1 MSLTYASVCSGIE
14 APGIATRPLGWRP
27 LWFAEIAPF
36 PSAVLAHHY
45 PDVQNY
51 GDFTTLIK
59 NPPASPDVL
68 IGGTP
73 CQSFSVAGLRG
84 GLTDHRGNLALAF
97 MALVDVLR
105 PRWLLWENV
114 PGVLSSNGGR
124 DFGSILGALG
134 KLGYGF
140 AYRVLDAQFFGL
152 AQRRKRV
159 FLVGYSGDWRRPAA
173 ALFEPESLR
182 RDSPP
187 RRGSGAGVT
196 GAVGT
201 GASGGGGW
209 RVGADEAAAGHV
221 LTVGLRDS
229 DGETARS
236 LNAHPT
242 RMDLDTETFVAHT
255 LRGNGHDASEDGTGR
270 GVPLVPVAFAHQ
282 TGGWAPNQGGTCVA
296 YQCHGSNV
304 GEMGTLRGGN
314 GHLTGGV
321 PFIAVPPVST
331 ALRARDGAR
340 GVDSDAT
347 DTLVAVQES
356 EYGTMLT
363 DTAGSLRADRES
375 GGTYALAPIVFNNRG
390 RAGGAQIEVDPTGL
404 VNLRAAGGGSSRSMV
419 AVPLASLEGDVMI
432 RPTHEVDRASTPK
445 ADPGTLL
452 RALRDEVGEEAFT
465 EWGSGVSDTL
475 RRAEVLRPEVHGGG
489 VQESA
494 AEVNEL
500 GCEPLPCKEDC
511 PGGSVCALWR
521 RGCSGCPPL
530 GWRPR
535 EQLAGELG
543 AYLPLVSHES
553 APHQGRVSDLREAD
567 GCERTLR
574 DALSAIEDAR
584 RPGVCQAAD
593 GVPGVRGASEREGA
607 MRPSL
612 HAAEA
617 RFGVRRLSATEMER
631 LMGFPDS
638 YTAIPWRGKPAGQC
652 PDGPRAKAL
661 GNSMATNVI
670 RWICERIEIVDAI
683 PSKGT
688 P

>member
-14 APGIATRPLGWRP
+14 APGVATRPLGWRP
-27 LWFAEIAPF
+27 LWFAEISPF

-45 PDVQNY
+45 PDVQNH
-51 GDFTTLIK
+51 GDFTALLT

-73 CQSFSVAGLRG
+73 CQSFSIAGLRG

-105 PRWLLWENV
+105 PRWILWENV

-140 AYRVLDAQFFGL
+140 AYRILDAQYAGL

-187 RRGSGAGVT
+187 RRGSGSGVAGAPA
-196 GAVGT
+196 GCL
-201 GASGGGGW
+201 GG
-209 RVGADEAAAGHV
+209 RSADDSAGQAPR
-221 LTVGLRDS
+221 LQAVGLRAS

-282 TGGWAPNQGGTCVA
+282 TGGDMRLGWAP
-296 YQCHGSNV
+296 
-304 GEMGTLRGGN
+304 
-314 GHLTGGV
+314 
-321 PFIAVPPVST
+321 
-331 ALRARDGAR
+331 
-340 GVDSDAT
+340 
-347 DTLVAVQES
+347 
-356 EYGTMLT
+356 
-363 DTAGSLRADRES
+363 ES
-375 GGTYALAPIVFNNRG
+375 GVAS
-390 RAGGAQIEVDPTGL
+390 PT
-404 VNLRAAGGGSSRSMV
+404 M
-419 AVPLASLEGDVMI
+419 
-432 RPTHEVDRASTPK
+432 
-445 ADPGTLL
+445 
-452 RALRDEVGEEAFT
+452 
-465 EWGSGVSDTL
+465 
-475 RRAEVLRPEVHGGG
+475 
-489 VQESA
+489 
-494 AEVNEL
+494 
-500 GCEPLPCKEDC
+500 
-511 PGGSVCALWR
+511 
-521 RGCSGCPPL
+521 
-530 GWRPR
+530 
-535 EQLAGELG
+535 
-543 AYLPLVSHES
+543 
-553 APHQGRVSDLREAD
+553 
-567 GCERTLR
+567 
-574 DALSAIEDAR
+574 
-584 RPGVCQAAD
+584 
-593 GVPGVRGASEREGA
+593 
-607 MRPSL
+607 
-612 HAAEA
+612 
-617 RFGVRRLSATEMER
+617 GVRRLSCTEMER
-631 LMGFPDS
+631 LQGFPDG
-638 YTAIPWRGKPAGQC
+638 YTAIPYRGKPAGQC

-670 RWICERIEIVDAI
+670 RWICERIKIVDAI

>member
-1 MSLTYASVCSGIE
+1 MARAGVGVVGGAVSLTYASVCSGIE
-14 APGIATRPLGWRP
+14 APGVATRPLGWRP
-27 LWFAEIAPF
+27 LWFAEISPF

-51 GDFTTLIK
+51 GDFTALLT

-105 PRWLLWENV
+105 PRWVLWENV

-140 AYRVLDAQFFGL
+140 AYRILDAQYAGL

-159 FLVGYSGDWRRPAA
+159 FLVGYSGDWRCPAA

-187 RRGSGAGVT
+187 RRGTRSGVA

-201 GASGGGGW
+201 GASCGGGW

-221 LTVGLRDS
+221 LPVGLRDS

-242 RMDLDTETFVAHT
+242 RMDLDTETFVVATAGTLCSNGKAAGSTTQQDAEAGMLIAYNVHGANANAKERHAYEADVARCVDQTGGWAPNQGGTCIAHT

-270 GVPLVPVAFAHQ
+270 GVPLVPVAFA
-282 TGGWAPNQGGTCVA
+282 
-296 YQCHGSNV
+296 
-304 GEMGTLRGGN
+304 
-314 GHLTGGV
+314 
-321 PFIAVPPVST
+321 
-331 ALRARDGAR
+331 
-340 GVDSDAT
+340 
-347 DTLVAVQES
+347 
-356 EYGTMLT
+356 
-363 DTAGSLRADRES
+363 
-375 GGTYALAPIVFNNRG
+375 VF
-390 RAGGAQIEVDPTGL
+390 
-404 VNLRAAGGGSSRSMV
+404 
-419 AVPLASLEGDVMI
+419 
-432 RPTHEVDRASTPK
+432 
-445 ADPGTLL
+445 
-452 RALRDEVGEEAFT
+452 
-465 EWGSGVSDTL
+465 
-475 RRAEVLRPEVHGGG
+475 
-489 VQESA
+489 
-494 AEVNEL
+494 
-500 GCEPLPCKEDC
+500 
-511 PGGSVCALWR
+511 
-521 RGCSGCPPL
+521 
-530 GWRPR
+530 
-535 EQLAGELG
+535 
-543 AYLPLVSHES
+543 
-553 APHQGRVSDLREAD
+553 
-567 GCERTLR
+567 
-574 DALSAIEDAR
+574 
-584 RPGVCQAAD
+584 PGV
-593 GVPGVRGASEREGA
+593 ASPT
-607 MRPSL
+607 M
-612 HAAEA
+612 
-617 RFGVRRLSATEMER
+617 GVRRLSCTEMER
-631 LMGFPDS
+631 LQGFPDG
-638 YTAIPWRGKPAGQC
+638 YTSIPYRGKPAGQC